1 MSKIILEVGTV
12 IRFQEH
18 VANKEDYKDYRVSPC
33 SLKSP
38 GAAPEPLGAKN
49 SVHAYVEGRQ
59 AIDLVPDAETPE
71 KCMELHEEDYSGE
84 RL

>member
-1 MSKIILEVGTV
+1 MSKIILEDGTV
-12 IRFQEH
+12 MRLQEYT
-18 VANKEDYKDYRVSPC
+18 ANKEDYKAYQVPPR

-38 GAAPEPLGAKN
+38 RAAPEPLRAKN
-49 SVHAYVEGRQ
+49 SVHAYIEGRQ